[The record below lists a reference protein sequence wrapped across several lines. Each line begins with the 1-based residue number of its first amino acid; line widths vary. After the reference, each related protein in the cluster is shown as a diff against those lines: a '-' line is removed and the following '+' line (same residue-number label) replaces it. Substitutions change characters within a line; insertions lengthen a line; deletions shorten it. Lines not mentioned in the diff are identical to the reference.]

1 MRLQNKAWQCQVEVC
16 VRLTF
21 VAAKMDGEI
30 IPGLLASI
38 RKATSECREYGK
50 GKPQKTRG

>member
-21 VAAKMDGEI
+21 VAAKMGVEI

-38 RKATSECREYGK
+38 RKATSERCEYGK